1 MSPSSSLPARMRPA
15 EWALQHFRDSQ
26 PMMLEQ
32 LAMQRSLM
40 SSSFVLADV
49 DDELE
54 WFDDLRGVTRLVGVA
69 GAHQA
74 LVGAHDRLRAAR
86 TSLREVGNVLTVFA
100 LDAATDL
107 QLNGEQKAMVADLWK
122 DGHHFGETLLF
133 YPNTADPIDVAAL
146 GVPPLVR

>member
-1 MSPSSSLPARMRPA
+1 MYPSSSTPVRLLPGP
-15 EWALQHFRDSQ
+15 WALQHFPDSQ

-49 DDELE
+49 DDTLD

-86 TSLREVGNVLTVFA
+86 SRLREAGNVLTVFA
-100 LDAATDL
+100 LTAGTDL
-107 QLNGEQKAMVADLWK
+107 QLNDEQKAMVTDLWK

-133 YPNTADPIDVAAL
+133 YPNTTESIDIGAF
-146 GVPPLVR
+146 GVPPLVN